1 MASPADD
8 SVTGNRVPASP
19 FDSFVGNRAAVSFLQ
34 ASLATGQVAHAYL
47 FTGPPH
53 MGKRTL
59 ALALAAA
66 LVCERAQAM
75 PPAGM
80 IAALAEPGAR
90 ARGGPTPCGACR
102 HCRLVAKH
110 THPDVLLV
118 EAEPGRR
125 GITIEQVR
133 QVEHVAG
140 LRPYEAQRKV
150 LILRNVETMAEPA
163 ANALLKTLEEPPG
176 DTVLALTAADSSHV
190 LPTVASRCREVALRP
205 VPAEEIERA
214 LRERGAGEPQARL
227 LSRLAGGRPGWA
239 FAAASDPAWLQA
251 RHAQVAALE
260 SVLAQPPVARLPA
273 AALESGEAKA
283 HLDTWLGWWRDA
295 LLVQQG
301 CADLIANV
309 DRLAAL
315 QHAAARAGAG
325 CWRAVRRIEEARA
338 QLDANAN
345 PRLALEALLLNLP
358 QVPELSAVAASPD
371 GSFQKPP
378 D

>member
-1 MASPADD
+1 LAGPLD
-8 SVTGNRVPASP
+8 SFAGSRLSASP
-19 FDSFVGNRAAVSFLQ
+19 FDAFVGNRAAVSFLR
-34 ASLATGQVAHAYL
+34 ATLATGRVTHAYL

-53 MGKRTL
+53 IGKRTL

-66 LVCERAQAM
+66 LVCERAPAAS
-75 PPAGM
+75 PAG
-80 IAALAEPGAR
+80 AAGPGAQLS
-90 ARGGPTPCGACR
+90 AVPAPCGECR
-102 HCRLVAKH
+102 QCRLVAKH
-110 THPDVLLV
+110 THSDVLLV

-133 QVEHVAG
+133 HVEHVAG

-176 DTVLALTAADSSHV
+176 DTVLVLTAADSSHV

-214 LRERGAGEPQARL
+214 LRERGADEAQARL
-227 LSRLAGGRPGWA
+227 LSRLAAGRPGWA
-239 FAAASDPAWLQA
+239 FAAAGDPSWLAAHYA
-251 RHAQVAALE
+251 RVEALEAAL
-260 SVLAQPPVARLPA
+260 ARPPIARLPA
-273 AALESGEAKA
+273 AALESTEARA

-301 CADLIANV
+301 CADLVANV
-309 DRLAAL
+309 DRLQALHCAA
-315 QHAAARAGAG
+315 AGAG
-325 CWRAVRRIEEARA
+325 IDCWRAVRRIEETRA

-345 PRLALEALLLNLP
+345 PRLALEALLLDLP

-371 GSFQKPP
+371 GSLQQSP